1 MTLHLKMFLHV
12 LNYSVLAVLIFTLQE
27 LLQMSLCTVLCT
39 GTRQDFFYFSQH
51 N

>member
-27 LLQMSLCTVLCT
+27 LLQM
-39 GTRQDFFYFSQH
+39 
-51 N
+51 